1 MKDEEKNVFNI
12 YKRFLKD
19 NGVFYR
25 AMQIHKQKMDKFGVE
40 RFMNYFIEDPKTIMS
55 TSTLFTIWAN
65 TKEKKIFWWNIS
77 NKWKVKCLKEKIGDY
92 KYTKYDYKRAISMLI
107 KFETEHN
114 SDLSDEDRK
123 FVALSV
129 KELDDIKNKLI

>member
-1 MKDEEKNVFNI
+1 MEDEEKNVFNI

-25 AMQIHKQKMDKFGVE
+25 TMQIHKVRMNKMGIE
-40 RFMNYFIEDPKTIMS
+40 RFMNYFNISPQQILSDSNM
-55 TSTLFTIWAN
+55 FTTWAS
-65 TKEKKIFWWNIS
+65 TKEKKIFWWKIS
-77 NKWKVKCLKEKIGDY
+77 NKWKIKCLKEKIGDY
-92 KYTKYDYKRAISMLI
+92 KYTRYDYYKVISMLTR
-107 KFETEHN
+107 FETEHS

-123 FVALSV
+123 FVTLSV